1 MFAWIVLLPT
11 ILITVNVSLIVQM
24 ATMETSPLDFVQNA
38 CQIVSYVRTPLTA
51 RNVLTA
57 ILLFQTVALAK
68 TRAM

>member
-1 MFAWIVLLPT
+1 
-11 ILITVNVSLIVQM
+11 M